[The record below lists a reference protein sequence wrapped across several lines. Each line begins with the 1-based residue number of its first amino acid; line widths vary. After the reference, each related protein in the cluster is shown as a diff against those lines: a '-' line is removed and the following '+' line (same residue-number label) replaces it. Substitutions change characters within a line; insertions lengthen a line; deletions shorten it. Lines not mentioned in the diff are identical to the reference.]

1 MLLDLTMP
9 RRDGRDMLATLKQDP
24 TLHTVPVN
32 ILTTSANSRD
42 VAECYR
48 LGANSYLT
56 KPMAYRA
63 LEEKVGRLTR
73 YWLEASELP
82 HQTQPFLQ

>member
-1 MLLDLTMP
+1 
-9 RRDGRDMLATLKQDP
+9 
-24 TLHTVPVN
+24 
-32 ILTTSANSRD
+32 

-56 KPMAYRA
+56 KPMAYRD
-63 LEEKVGRLTR
+63 LEEKVGLLAR

-82 HQTQPFLQ
+82 HLA